1 MTPALKLIDKKP
13 GGTNQHDNVYRT
25 FGKLG
30 ISIKKVHDAKGA
42 FYVVISEEN
51 LEKIL
56 TEENRREC
64 RKEGYELQA
73 PLECTSM
80 KTVIIKQLD
89 YMIDSYTDEEI
100 MDSITQL
107 NEWAEVEEMYRL
119 PTTSKMIKIRFASQH
134 MVQIALTKGLIILH
148 QFIPHWNV
156 EREIF
161 VRLTPCRNLF
171 WI

>member
-13 GGTNQHDNVYRT
+13 GGPTRHNNVYRT

-64 RKEGYELQA
+64 RREGYELQA
-73 PLECTSM
+73 PLEYSSM
-80 KTVIIKQLD
+80 KTIVIKQL
-89 YMIDSYTDEEI
+89 
-100 MDSITQL
+100 
-107 NEWAEVEEMYRL
+107 RL
-119 PTTSKMIKIRFASQH
+119 YD
-134 MVQIALTKGLIILH
+134 
-148 QFIPHWNV
+148 
-156 EREIF
+156 
-161 VRLTPCRNLF
+161 RLLY
-171 WI
+171 